1 MRAKSMRMAG
11 SRVITSTAAMA
22 MARFLEMA
30 SGRKRRPS
38 WSTSVKTGMKA
49 TAMTSS
55 EKKTAG
61 PTSRSASSLTW

>member
-1 MRAKSMRMAG
+1 
-11 SRVITSTAAMA
+11 MA
-22 MARFLEMA
+22 MARFLEIA

-49 TAMTSS
+49 TAMTRS

-61 PTSRSASSLTW
+61 PTSSNASSRTL